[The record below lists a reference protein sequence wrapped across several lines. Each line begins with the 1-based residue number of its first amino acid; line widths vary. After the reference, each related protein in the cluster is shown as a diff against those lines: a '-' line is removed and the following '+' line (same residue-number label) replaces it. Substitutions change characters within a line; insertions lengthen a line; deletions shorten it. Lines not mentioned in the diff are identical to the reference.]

1 MSAMIKAL
9 SRQLDAARLPFSLT
23 TLAIIALWAC
33 AFAAFMTLGLR
44 S

>member
-9 SRQLDAARLPFSLT
+9 TKQIDTRLPFSRT
-23 TLAIIALWAC
+23 TLLAVALWAC
-33 AFAAFMTLGLR
+33 AFSAFVVLGLR

>member
-9 SRQLDAARLPFSLT
+9 SKQIDAHLPFSRT
-23 TLAIIALWAC
+23 TLLVVALWAC
-33 AFAAFMTLGLR
+33 TFAVFATLGLR